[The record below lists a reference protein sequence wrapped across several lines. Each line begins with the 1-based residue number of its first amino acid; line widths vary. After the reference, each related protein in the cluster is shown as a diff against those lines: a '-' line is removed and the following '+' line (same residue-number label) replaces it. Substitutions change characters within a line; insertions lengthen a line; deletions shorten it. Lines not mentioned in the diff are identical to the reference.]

1 MTLKKLLV
9 IQPIKKDY
17 KKEKG
22 NYRPIRILPN
32 LSKIQERL
40 LYDQMYAH
48 SSTFFLTVNV
58 AIGIYCTTLLL
69 SND

>member
-1 MTLKKLLV
+1 MTLKKLWV

-32 LSKIQERL
+32 SFKMQERL
-40 LYDQMYAH
+40 LYDQMYTH
-48 SSTFFLTVNV
+48 SSIFSS
-58 AIGIYCTTLLL
+58 L
-69 SND
+69 SMWL